1 MSTPPAPKANV
12 RPRTRRL
19 AALAAAVLSTTV
31 LTACTSSADSQA
43 SSPTSSTGCTVPSD
57 YDSVPAQKLSGT
69 TSEFNLTSYDG
80 TLIRLHW
87 FPLSSHTGKAVT
99 APTILMG
106 PGWGESGST
115 ETSSAGIFGSL
126 DIASLWQ
133 AGYNV
138 MTWDPRGFGK
148 SKGTIEIDSPSVE
161 GHDVSQII
169 SWVSRQKGVETDGTG
184 DPRMGMVG
192 ASYGGGIQF
201 GTAATD
207 CRVDAIAPMI
217 AWHSLATSLAKN
229 ATPKTGWSG
238 ILMGAAG
245 GRHLDPKI
253 TAANKDATTK
263 GVATAESTK
272 FFASRG
278 PASLLAK
285 VTVPTLILQ
294 GTVDDLFTLAEGTAN
309 YEALKKTGTTVSM
322 VWFCGGHGSCLTS
335 QGMGNDVGAYSIAWM
350 DRYVKKD
357 TSAKVIKG
365 FRFVDQNGTV
375 YDAPSWP
382 LAKGAP
388 VSASGSGTLALTS
401 VGGSGPASPS
411 SLPAG
416 AGAIDAV
423 ALAVT
428 PAAASNAVNLSIP
441 FTAAANVVG
450 APSLTLR
457 YSGTSP
463 AGSRPVRVFAQ
474 IVDPA
479 TGLVVDNQIT
489 PIPLTLDG
497 KAHTVTLPLEIIA
510 FTAASGA
517 ALQLQL
523 TPTTVAY
530 APGRLGGTVDFSG
543 VSITLPTATGL
554 TVVSTMP

>member
-1 MSTPPAPKANV
+1 MITPAPSATRV
-12 RPRTRRL
+12 PRPLRRV
-19 AALAAAVLSTTV
+19 AALAAVALSATA
-31 LTACTSSADSQA
+31 LTACSPGSSNQA
-43 SSPTSSTGCTVPSD
+43 SSPTSSTGCAAPSD
-57 YDSVPAQKLSGT
+57 YDSVPAQKIAGPA
-69 TSEFNLTSYDG
+69 SEYNLTSYDG

-87 FPLSSHTGKAVT
+87 FPLSVRSGTSTT
-99 APTILMG
+99 APTVLMG

-115 ETSSAGIFGSL
+115 DTSSSGLFGSL
-126 DIASLWQ
+126 DIASLWK

-148 SKGTIEIDSPSVE
+148 SKGTIEIDSPTVE
-161 GHDVSQII
+161 AHDVSQII
-169 SWVSRQKGVETDGTG
+169 SWVSRQKGVETDGVG

-229 ATPKTGWSG
+229 STPKVGWSG

-245 GRHLDPKI
+245 GRNLDPKI
-253 TAANKDATTK
+253 TAANADATTK
-263 GVATAESTK
+263 GTTSAASER

-278 PASLLAK
+278 PASLLSK
-285 VTVPTLILQ
+285 VTVPTLIIQ

-309 YEALKKTGTTVSM
+309 YEALKKAGTTVSM
-322 VWFCGGHGSCLTS
+322 VWFCGGHGSCLTNP
-335 QGMGNDVGAYSIAWM
+335 GKAFDVGAYSIAWM
-350 DRYVKKD
+350 DRYVKKQ
-357 TSAKVIKG
+357 TSAKVISG
-365 FRFVDQNGTV
+365 FRFVDQNGTI

-382 LAKGAP
+382 LTKGTP
-388 VSASGSGTLALTS
+388 VTGSGAGGLSLTAD
-401 VGGSGPASPS
+401 GGSGPASPN
-411 SLPAG
+411 SLPAD

-428 PAAASNAVNLSIP
+428 PAKASNALNVDIP
-441 FTAAANVVG
+441 FGSAATVVG
-450 APSLTLR
+450 APEITLQ

-463 AGSRPVRVFAQ
+463 KGSRPVRVFAQ
-474 IVDPA
+474 IVDPT

-497 KAHTVTLPLEIIA
+497 ATHTLTLPLEIIA
-510 FTAASGA
+510 FTAATGA
-517 ALQLQL
+517 SLHLQL

-530 APGRLGGTVDFSG
+530 ASGRLGGTVDFSK
-543 VSITLPTATGL
+543 VSVTLPTTTGL
-554 TVVSTMP
+554 TVVSSGG

>member
-1 MSTPPAPKANV
+1 MSTPALPSMISH
-12 RPRTRRL
+12 RSIRRL
-19 AALAAAVLSTTV
+19 ATVAAALVTASV
-31 LTACTSSADSQA
+31 LTACSPGGVNDA
-43 SSPTSSTGCTVPSD
+43 SILTSSTGCTVPSD
-57 YDSVPAQKLSGT
+57 YDSVPAQKVSGPA
-69 TSEFNLTSYDG
+69 SEYNLTSYDG

-87 FPLSSHTGKAVT
+87 FPLSAHTGKPVT
-99 APTILMG
+99 APTVLMG

-115 ETSSAGIFGSL
+115 DTTSAGIFGSL
-126 DIASLWQ
+126 DIASLWK

-138 MTWDPRGFGK
+138 MTWDPRGFGV
-148 SKGTIEIDSPSVE
+148 SKGTIEIDSPTVE

-169 SWVSRQKGVETDGTG
+169 SWMSRQKGVETDGTG

-217 AWHSLATSLAKN
+217 AWHSLSSSLAKN

-238 ILMGAAG
+238 ILMGASG
-245 GRHLDPKI
+245 GRQLDPRI

-263 GVATAESTK
+263 GIASAASTQ
-272 FFASRG
+272 FFNSRG
-278 PASLLAK
+278 PASLLHK

-309 YEALKKTGTTVSM
+309 YEALKKAGTTVSM
-322 VWFCGGHGSCLTS
+322 VWFCGGHGSCLTNP
-335 QGMGNDVGAYSIAWM
+335 GEANDVGAYSISWM

-357 TSAKVIKG
+357 RSADVIKG
-365 FRFVDQNGTV
+365 FRFVDQDGTIF
-375 YDAPSWP
+375 DAPSWP
-382 LAKGAP
+382 LAKGTP
-388 VSASGSGTLALTS
+388 VSASGSGSLSLTS
-401 VGGSGPASPS
+401 EGGSGPASAS
-411 SLPAG
+411 SLG
-416 AGAIDAV
+416 AGASPIDAV

-428 PAAASNAVNLSIP
+428 PARATNAVNLTIP
-441 FTAAANVVG
+441 FSSPANVVG
-450 APSLTLR
+450 APVLTLR
-457 YSGTSP
+457 YSGSSP
-463 AGSRPVRVFAQ
+463 SGSRPVRVFAQ

-497 KAHTVTLPLEIIA
+497 ASHTVKLPLEIIA

-517 ALQLQL
+517 SLQLQL

-530 APGRLGGTVDFSG
+530 ASGRLGGTVDFSN
-543 VSITLPTATGL
+543 VSVTVPTATGL
-554 TVVSTMP
+554 TVVSKAG